1 MFGLETLDVL
11 IGLMT
16 VYFTFGIACTAI
28 VEAISAWTNIRSKN
42 LEMAL
47 KELFSGE
54 LAPNEQF
61 ITQFYAHP
69 LIQSLSKGKNGLP
82 SYIPPEIVG
91 QVVESLVVGK
101 SVMATLCAGVNT
113 LPGTAEN
120 NRIKGIL
127 ETVVMQTENDAT
139 QFRQAVAKQFDAVMD
154 RASGWYKRKTQTI
167 TLIVAALLVLSGNVD
182 SINIAT
188 VLASNPA
195 TREKMVNIAQ
205 QTLTNAKAQAKEANN
220 KTTNVS
226 VKQATDQVTDAT
238 AQYDRAVSALQATGL
253 SFGWKG
259 LPQNVW
265 EYLAKAAGLLVTI
278 FAVSLGGQFWF
289 DTLQRVMQ
297 IRSTGP
303 KPSDPDHPARKK
315 K

>member
-28 VEAISAWTNIRSKN
+28 VEAISAWTSIRSKN
-42 LEMAL
+42 LDMAL
-47 KELFSGE
+47 NELFSGE
-54 LAPNEQF
+54 LAPKEPF

-69 LIQSLSKGKNGLP
+69 LIQSLSKGQNGLP

-101 SVMATLCAGVNT
+101 SVMATLSAGVSS

-127 ETVVMQTENDAT
+127 ETFVMHTENDAT
-139 QFRQAVAKQFDAVMD
+139 QFRKAVAKQFNAVMD

-182 SINIAT
+182 TINIAT
-188 VLASNPA
+188 VLASNPEA
-195 TREKMVNIAQ
+195 REKMVNIAQ
-205 QTLTNAKAQAKEANN
+205 QTLDEAKKQAEE
-220 KTTNVS
+220 KTSNTPKTD
-226 VKQATDQVTDAT
+226 VKQAKDKVTDAE
-238 AQYDRAVSALQATGL
+238 AQYKRAVATFEATGL
-253 SFGWKG
+253 SFGWKD
-259 LPQNVW
+259 LPHNVS
-265 EYLAKAAGLLVTI
+265 EYLKKAAGLLVTI
-278 FAVSLGGQFWF
+278 FAISLGGQFWF

-297 IRSTGP
+297 IRATGP
-303 KPSDPDHPARKK
+303 KPPGPTQPNRKK
-315 K
+315 